1 MARGANLRPVRAL
14 ELNVG
19 TERRSLNRHAQGMN
33 SMRTDTNTNVS
44 AVEIQEEL
52 RQLYVE
58 RALAE
63 LEGLASDPG
72 YMTDLLDDI
81 ESHKS
86 AFVGAVV
93 TEIATLRSELGG
105 MLRG

>member
-1 MARGANLRPVRAL
+1 MI
-14 ELNVG
+14 
-19 TERRSLNRHAQGMN
+19 T
-33 SMRTDTNTNVS
+33 MRTDTNTNVS
-44 AVEIQEEL
+44 AVEIQDEL

-63 LEGLASDPG
+63 IEGLASDPG

-86 AFVGAVV
+86 AFTGAVV
-93 TEIATLRSELGG
+93 TEIATLRAELGG

>member
-1 MARGANLRPVRAL
+1 
-14 ELNVG
+14 
-19 TERRSLNRHAQGMN
+19 
-33 SMRTDTNTNVS
+33 MRTDINNSVS

-52 RQLYVE
+52 RELYIE

-63 LEGLASDPG
+63 IEGLGSDPG
-72 YMTDLLDDI
+72 YMSDLLDDI

-86 AFVGAVV
+86 AFAGAVV
-93 TEIATLRSELGG
+93 TEIATLRAELGG

>member
-1 MARGANLRPVRAL
+1 M
-14 ELNVG
+14 
-19 TERRSLNRHAQGMN
+19 Q
-33 SMRTDTNTNVS
+33 TDTNTPPT
-44 AVEIQEEL
+44 AVEIQDEL
-52 RQLYVE
+52 RMLYIE

-63 LEGLASDPG
+63 IEGLASDPG

-86 AFVGAVV
+86 AFAGAVV
-93 TEIATLRSELGG
+93 TEIATLRAELGG